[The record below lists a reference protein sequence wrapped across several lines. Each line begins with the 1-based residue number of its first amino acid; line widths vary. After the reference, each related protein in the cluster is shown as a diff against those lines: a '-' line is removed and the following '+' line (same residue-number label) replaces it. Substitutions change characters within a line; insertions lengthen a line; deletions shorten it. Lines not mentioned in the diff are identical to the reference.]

1 MATAVLAA
9 HPGQIWRDDCYY
21 LDRKTGE
28 YQRKYLL
35 VLGVDPRSGD
45 TTTAVFTSKPNGLS
59 EQPACSLGPP
69 RAGYFVGAPGGV
81 LTLPTWVDFNSLQ
94 DLDSSDLAN
103 MLRRGRMRLL
113 PQTLPVP
120 LFCGVLRCVL
130 QFDDLTGRQAR
141 VVGDVAAMLRCP

>member
-1 MATAVLAA
+1 MATAALAA

-59 EQPACSLGPP
+59 KQPASQAALAGNRPLQAFNTSPASGLPLHP
-69 RAGYFVGAPGGV
+69 RTPDLRSGG
-81 LTLPTWVDFNSLQ
+81 
-94 DLDSSDLAN
+94 
-103 MLRRGRMRLL
+103 
-113 PQTLPVP
+113 
-120 LFCGVLRCVL
+120 
-130 QFDDLTGRQAR
+130 
-141 VVGDVAAMLRCP
+141 